1 MTVFFFHL
9 FSCIFIAIIE
19 LLMNIREEIKNN
31 VSKSLKSLGYGDEF
45 MIKVLKPKEAS
56 FGDYSVSVAMEIAK
70 KEGKNP
76 TEIALK
82 IKEGIDSKY
91 FEKIE
96 VVNPGFIN
104 FFISKDF
111 VLDEIQEVLKKGNK
125 FGDLNISKDKIQVE
139 FISANPTGPLT
150 VGNGRGGPF
159 GDVLANVLSKTGA
172 KVEKAYYVNDYG
184 QQILSLGHSVLK
196 DADAKYTGEYIDE
209 LASVIKETDP
219 YKVGIKASS
228 IILESIKKTVANLN
242 IKFDEWFSETSLHN
256 KGEVKKVIEFLK
268 KKGFTYESEGALWFK
283 STMFGDERDRVIV
296 KTDGN
301 NTYLAGDIAY
311 HKNKFEKNKFNKV
324 INVWGADHFGDVAGL
339 IAGVEAI
346 GHKGQLEIILLQFVT
361 VMKDGKPVKMSKRMG
376 TVVLMDD
383 LLSELSSDVIKFFFL
398 QKSNNTHLNFDMGL
412 ACEQSEKNPVYY
424 VQYAHARITSILRSA
439 GVSSVKK
446 INNVTLLT
454 HPSEIELM
462 KEILKLPEI
471 IEDTSI
477 DYQVHRIPQYAIDL
491 ATTFHKFYNDCHVLV
506 EDEKLREARLGLVYA
521 TKIALKNTL
530 ELMGISAPEQM

>member
-1 MTVFFFHL
+1 
-9 FSCIFIAIIE
+9 
-19 LLMNIREEIKNN
+19 MNIREEIKEI
-31 VSKSLKSLGYGDEF
+31 VSKSLKSLGYGEEF
-45 MIKVLKPKEAS
+45 LVKVLKPKEAS

-76 TEIALK
+76 SEIAEK
-82 IKEGIDSKY
+82 IKEKIENKY

-104 FFISKDF
+104 FFVSKEI
-111 VLDEIQEVLKKGNK
+111 VLDEIQEVLKKGEK
-125 FGDLNISKDKIQVE
+125 FGDLNISKSKIQVE

-159 GDVLANVLSKTGA
+159 GDVLVNVLSKTGS

-196 DADAKYTGEYIDE
+196 DADAKYSGEYIDE
-209 LASVIKETDP
+209 LALVIKEKDP
-219 YKVGIKASS
+219 YLVGKEASS
-228 IILESIKKTVANLN
+228 IILESIKKTVAGLN
-242 IKFDEWFSETSLHN
+242 IQFDEWFSETSLHES
-256 KGEVKKVIEFLK
+256 GEVEKAIELLK

-296 KTDGN
+296 KTDGKS
-301 NTYLAGDIAY
+301 TYLAGDIAY
-311 HKNKFEKNKFNKV
+311 HKNKFEKKKFDKV

-346 GHKGQLEIILLQFVT
+346 GHKGKLEILLTQFVT

-376 TVVLMDD
+376 TAVLMDD
-383 LLSELSSDVIKFFFL
+383 LLAELPPDVIKFFFL
-398 QKSNNTHLNFDMGL
+398 QKSNNTHLNFDMDL
-412 ACEQSEKNPVYY
+412 AREQSEKNPIYY

-439 GVSSVKK
+439 GVPSVKK
-446 INNVTLLT
+446 INNISLLN

-477 DYQVHRIPQYAIDL
+477 DYQVHRIPQYALDL
-491 ATTFHKFYNDCHVLV
+491 ATIFHKFYNDCHVLV
-506 EDEKLREARLGLVYA
+506 EDEKLKEARLGLVYV
-521 TKIALKNTL
+521 TKIALRNTL

>member
-1 MTVFFFHL
+1 
-9 FSCIFIAIIE
+9 
-19 LLMNIREEIKNN
+19 MNIREEIKNN
-31 VSKSLKSLGYGDEF
+31 ILKALKSLGYGDEF
-45 MIKVLKPKEAS
+45 LVKVLKPKESS
-56 FGDYSVSVAMEIAK
+56 FGDYSVGIAMEIAK

-76 TEIALK
+76 NEIAEK
-82 IKEGIDSKY
+82 IREGIKSKY

-96 VVNPGFIN
+96 VANPGFIN
-104 FFISKDF
+104 FFIAKDF
-111 VLDEIQEVLKKGNK
+111 ISTEIQEVLKDGDN
-125 FGDLNISKDKIQVE
+125 FGDLNISKSKIQVE

-159 GDVLANVLSKTGA
+159 GDVLANVLAKTGA

-196 DADAKYTGEYIDE
+196 DAEAKYAGEYIDE
-209 LASVIKETDP
+209 LALIIKEKEP
-219 YKVGIKASS
+219 YKVGVEASS
-228 IILESIKKTVANLN
+228 IVLQSIKKTVEGLN
-242 IKFDEWFSETSLHN
+242 IQFDEWFSETSLHE
-256 KGEVKKVIEFLK
+256 KGEVAKIIELLK
-268 KKGFTYESEGALWFK
+268 EKGFTYESEGATWFK

-296 KTDGN
+296 KGDGN

-311 HKNKFEKNKFNKV
+311 HKNKFEKKKFDKV
-324 INVWGADHFGDVAGL
+324 INIWGADHFGDVAGL
-339 IAGVEAI
+339 MAGVEAI
-346 GHKGQLEIILLQFVT
+346 GHKGKLEIVLLQFVT

-376 TVVLMDD
+376 TAVLMDD
-383 LLSELSSDVIKFFFL
+383 LLSELSADVIKFFFL
-398 QKSNNTHLNFDMGL
+398 QKSNNTHLNFDMDL
-412 ACEQSEKNPVYY
+412 AREQSDKNPVYY
-424 VQYAHARITSILRSA
+424 VQYAHARITGVLRNA

-446 INNVTLLT
+446 INNISLLT

-471 IEDTSI
+471 IEDTAS

-506 EDEKLREARLGLVYA
+506 EDEKLKEARLGLVYA

-530 ELMGISAPEQM
+530 KLMGISAPEQM

>member
-1 MTVFFFHL
+1 
-9 FSCIFIAIIE
+9 
-19 LLMNIREEIKNN
+19 MNIREEIKNS

-45 MIKVLKPKEAS
+45 LVKVSKPKEAS

-70 KEGKNP
+70 KEGANP
-76 TEIALK
+76 FEIAEK
-82 IKEGIDSKY
+82 IKEKINSKY
-91 FEKIE
+91 FSQIE
-96 VVNPGFIN
+96 VVKPGFIN
-104 FFISKDF
+104 FFVFKEV
-111 VLDEIQEVLKKGNK
+111 VLDEIEEVLKKGDK

-159 GDVLANVLSKTGA
+159 GDVLANVLQKTGA

-184 QQILSLGHSVLK
+184 QQIMSLGHSVLK
-196 DADAKYTGEYIDE
+196 DAEAKYSGEYIDE
-209 LASVIKETDP
+209 LASIIKEKDP
-219 YKVGIKASS
+219 YKVGKEAAD
-228 IILESIKKTVANLN
+228 IILGSIKKTVSNLN
-242 IKFDEWFSETSLHN
+242 IHFDEWFSETSLHD
-256 KGEVKKVIEFLK
+256 KGEVKKVIELLK

-296 KTDGN
+296 KTDGS

-311 HKNKFEKNKFNKV
+311 HRNKFENKKFNKV
-324 INVWGADHFGDVAGL
+324 INIWGADHFGDVPGL
-339 IAGVEAI
+339 MAGVEAI
-346 GHKGQLEIILLQFVT
+346 GYKGKLEILLTQFVT
-361 VMKDGKPVKMSKRMG
+361 VLKDGKPVKMSKRMG

-383 LLSELSSDVIKFFFL
+383 LLAELPSDVIKFFFL
-398 QKSNNTHLNFDMGL
+398 QKSNNTHLNFDLNL

-424 VQYAHARITSILRSA
+424 VQYAHARITSILRNA
-439 GVSSVKK
+439 GVSQIKK
-446 INNVTLLT
+446 INNVSLLA

-471 IEDTSI
+471 IEDTSM

-491 ATTFHKFYNDCHVLV
+491 ATAFHKFYNDCHVLV
-506 EDEKLREARLGLVYA
+506 EDEKLKEARLGLVYA

>member
-1 MTVFFFHL
+1 
-9 FSCIFIAIIE
+9 
-19 LLMNIREEIKNN
+19 MNIREEIK
-31 VSKSLKSLGYGDEF
+31 KSVAKALKSLGHGEEF
-45 MIKVLKPKEAS
+45 LVKVLKPKEAS

-70 KEGKNP
+70 KEGVNP
-76 TEIALK
+76 FEVATK
-82 IKEGIDSKY
+82 IKDKLDLKY

-104 FFISKDF
+104 FFVSKEI
-111 VLDEIQEVLKKGNK
+111 VLNEIQEVLKKKEK
-125 FGDLNISKDKIQVE
+125 FGDLNISKSKIQVE

-159 GDVLANVLSKTGA
+159 GDVLANVLSKAGN

-196 DADAKYTGEYIDE
+196 DEEAKYSGEYIDE
-209 LASVIKETDP
+209 LALMIKEKDP
-219 YKVGIKASS
+219 YKIGVEAAA
-228 IILESIKKTVANLN
+228 IILDSIKKTVAGLN

-256 KGEVKKVIEFLK
+256 KGEVSKVVELLK

-283 STMFGDERDRVIV
+283 SSMFGDERDRVIV
-296 KTDGN
+296 KTDGKS
-301 NTYLAGDIAY
+301 TYLAGDIAY
-311 HKNKFEKNKFNKV
+311 HRNKFEQKKFDKV

-346 GHKGQLEIILLQFVT
+346 GHKGKLEILLLQFVT

-376 TVVLMDD
+376 TAVLMDD
-383 LLSELSSDVIKFFFL
+383 LLAELPADVIKFFFL
-398 QKSNNTHLNFDMGL
+398 QKSNNTHLNFDMDL
-412 ACEQSEKNPVYY
+412 AREQSDKNPIYY

-446 INNVTLLT
+446 INNVSLLT
-454 HPSEIELM
+454 HSSEIELM

-471 IEDTSI
+471 IEDTAL
-477 DYQVHRIPQYAIDL
+477 DYQVHRLPQYAIEL

-506 EDEKLREARLGLVYA
+506 EDEKLKEARLGLAYA
-521 TKIALKNTL
+521 TKVALGNTL
-530 ELMGISAPEQM
+530 EVMGISAPEQM

>member
-1 MTVFFFHL
+1 M
-9 FSCIFIAIIE
+9 
-19 LLMNIREEIKNN
+19 MNVREEIKNSI
-31 VSKSLKSLGYGDEF
+31 SKSLKSLDYGDEF
-45 MIKVLKPKEAS
+45 VVKVLKPKEAS

-76 TEIALK
+76 SEIAEQ
-82 IKEGIDSKY
+82 IKEGIDNKY

-104 FFISKDF
+104 FFVSKD
-111 VLDEIQEVLKKGNK
+111 LILSEIQEVLKKGDK
-125 FGDLNISKDKIQVE
+125 FGDLNISKSKIQVE

-159 GDVLANVLSKTGA
+159 GDVLANVLAKTGS

-196 DADAKYTGEYIDE
+196 DTEAKYAGEYIDE
-209 LASVIKETDP
+209 LALSIKETDP
-219 YKVGIKASS
+219 YKVGVKASS
-228 IILESIKKTVANLN
+228 IVLEGIKKTVANLN

-256 KGEVKKVIEFLK
+256 KGEVEKVIELLK

-296 KTDGN
+296 KTGGN

-311 HKNKFEKNKFNKV
+311 HRNKFEKKKFDKV
-324 INVWGADHFGDVAGL
+324 INIWGADHFGDVPGL
-339 IAGVEAI
+339 MAGVEAI
-346 GHKGQLEIILLQFVT
+346 GHKGKLEIVLLQFVT

-376 TVVLMDD
+376 TAVLMDD
-383 LLSELSSDVIKFFFL
+383 LLSELPPDVIKFFFL
-398 QKSNNTHLNFDMGL
+398 QKSNNTHLNFDMDL
-412 ACEQSEKNPVYY
+412 AREQSEKNPVYY
-424 VQYAHARITSILRSA
+424 VQYAHARITGVLRNAGTSSI
-439 GVSSVKK
+439 KK
-446 INNVTLLT
+446 INNVSLLT
-454 HPSEIELM
+454 HISEIELM

-471 IEDTSI
+471 IEDTSV
-477 DYQVHRIPQYAIDL
+477 DYQVHRIPQYALDL
-491 ATTFHKFYNDCHVLV
+491 ATSFHKFYNDCHVLV
-506 EDEKLREARLGLVYA
+506 EDEKLKEARLGLVYA

>member
-1 MTVFFFHL
+1 
-9 FSCIFIAIIE
+9 
-19 LLMNIREEIKNN
+19 
-31 VSKSLKSLGYGDEF
+31 
-45 MIKVLKPKEAS
+45 
-56 FGDYSVSVAMEIAK
+56 MEIA
-70 KEGKNP
+70 G
-76 TEIALK
+76 K
-82 IKEGIDSKY
+82 IKEGIKSKY

-104 FFISKDF
+104 FFISPEVF
-111 VLDEIQEVLKKGNK
+111 LNEIQEVLKKGEQ
-125 FGDLNISKDKIQVE
+125 FGDLNISKSKIQVE

-172 KVEKAYYVNDYG
+172 KVEKAYYVNDCG

-196 DADAKYTGEYIDE
+196 DTEAKYSGEYIDE
-209 LASVIKETDP
+209 LALTIKETDP
-219 YKVGIKASS
+219 YKIGKAAAL
-228 IILESIKKTVANLN
+228 IILEDIKKTVEGLN
-242 IKFDEWFSETSLHN
+242 IQFDEWFSETSLHDS
-256 KGEVKKVIEFLK
+256 GEVERVIELLK

-283 STMFGDERDRVIV
+283 STIFGDERDRVII
-296 KTDGN
+296 KSDKS

-311 HKNKFEKNKFNKV
+311 HFNKFEKKKFDKV
-324 INVWGADHFGDVAGL
+324 INIWGADHFGDVPGL
-339 IAGVEAI
+339 MAGVEAI
-346 GHKGQLEIILLQFVT
+346 GHKGQLEVILLQFVT
-361 VMKDGKPVKMSKRMG
+361 VMRDGKPVKMSKRMG

-383 LLSELSSDVIKFFFL
+383 LLAELSPDVIRFFFL

-412 ACEQSEKNPVYY
+412 AKEQSEKNPVYY

-439 GVSSVKK
+439 NISSIKK
-446 INNVTLLT
+446 INNVSLLT

-471 IEDTSI
+471 IEDTAT

-491 ATTFHKFYNDCHVLV
+491 ATSFHKFYNDCHVLV
-506 EDEKLREARLGLVYA
+506 EDEKLKEARLGLVYA

>member
-1 MTVFFFHL
+1 
-9 FSCIFIAIIE
+9 
-19 LLMNIREEIKNN
+19 MNIREEIKNS

-45 MIKVLKPKEAS
+45 VVKVLKPKEAS

-70 KEGKNP
+70 KEGHNP
-76 TEIALK
+76 AEIAEK
-82 IKEGIDSKY
+82 IKEGIDNKY

-96 VVNPGFIN
+96 VINPGFIN
-104 FFISKDF
+104 FFISQDL
-111 VLDEIQEVLKKGNK
+111 VLNEIQEVLKKGDK
-125 FGDLNISKDKIQVE
+125 FGDLNISKSKIQVE

-159 GDVLANVLSKTGA
+159 GDVLANVLAKTGA
-172 KVEKAYYVNDYG
+172 KIEKAYYVNDYG

-196 DADAKYTGEYIDE
+196 DADAKYAGEYIDE
-209 LASVIKETDP
+209 LALLIKETDP
-219 YKVGIKASS
+219 YKVGVKASA
-228 IILESIKKTVANLN
+228 IVLEGIKKTVANLN
-242 IKFDEWFSETSLHN
+242 IKFDEWFSETSLHD
-256 KGEVKKVIEFLK
+256 KGEVEKTIEFLK

-296 KTDGN
+296 KTDSN

-311 HKNKFEKNKFNKV
+311 HRNKFEKKKFDKV
-324 INVWGADHFGDVAGL
+324 INIWGADHFGDVPGL
-339 IAGVEAI
+339 MAGVEAI
-346 GHKGQLEIILLQFVT
+346 GHKGKLEIVLLQFVT

-376 TVVLMDD
+376 TAVLMDD

-398 QKSNNTHLNFDMGL
+398 QKSNNTHLNFDMDL
-412 ACEQSEKNPVYY
+412 AREQSEKNPVYY
-424 VQYAHARITSILRSA
+424 VQYAHARITGVLRNA
-439 GVSSVKK
+439 GVSSIKK
-446 INNVTLLT
+446 INNVSLLV

-471 IEDTSI
+471 IEDTSV
-477 DYQVHRIPQYAIDL
+477 DYQIHRIPQYALDL
-491 ATTFHKFYNDCHVLV
+491 ATSFHRFYNDCHILV
-506 EDEKLREARLGLVYA
+506 EDPKLKEARLGLVYT